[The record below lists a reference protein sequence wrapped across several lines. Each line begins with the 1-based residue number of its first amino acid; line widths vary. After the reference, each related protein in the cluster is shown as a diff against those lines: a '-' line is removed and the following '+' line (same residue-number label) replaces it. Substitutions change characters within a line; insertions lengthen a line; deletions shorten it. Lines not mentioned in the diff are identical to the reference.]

1 MTSARSSRFQEL
13 LAELKGASPEFAAMW
28 AQRDIEDAGQ
38 IRRELD
44 HPVLGL
50 LVVESTAMNVAARP
64 DLTIVLHRCTPWRGE
79 RGRAPYARSMTDSNA
94 LDPEDRKIVTLAR
107 SARARNDVPEGAAVR
122 DETGRTY
129 VAGTVALDS
138 LKLSALRTAV
148 AMAVASGATSLEA
161 AAVVT
166 SADSASAEDLA
177 AVRDLGGAG
186 TPVLVAAP
194 DGTVRTT
201 VQAG

>member
-1 MTSARSSRFQEL
+1 
-13 LAELKGASPEFAAMW
+13 
-28 AQRDIEDAGQ
+28 
-38 IRRELD
+38 
-44 HPVLGL
+44 
-50 LVVESTAMNVAARP
+50 
-64 DLTIVLHRCTPWRGE
+64 
-79 RGRAPYARSMTDSNA
+79 MTDTNA

-107 SARARNDVPEGAAVR
+107 SARARNGVPEGAAVR

-148 AMAVASGATSLEA
+148 AMAVASGARSLEA

-166 SADSASAEDLA
+166 EADGAAPEDLA

-186 TPVLVAAP
+186 TPVLVAGP
-194 DGTVRTT
+194 DGAVRLTVST
-201 VQAG
+201 G

>member
-1 MTSARSSRFQEL
+1 MS
-13 LAELKGASPEFAAMW
+13 
-28 AQRDIEDAGQ
+28 
-38 IRRELD
+38 
-44 HPVLGL
+44 
-50 LVVESTAMNVAARP
+50 
-64 DLTIVLHRCTPWRGE
+64 
-79 RGRAPYARSMTDSNA
+79 DSNE

-107 SARARNDVPEGAAVR
+107 SARARNAVPEGAAVR

-166 SADSASAEDLA
+166 SADSPPAEDLA
-177 AVRDLGGAG
+177 AVGDLGGAG
-186 TPVLVAAP
+186 TPVLVAGP
-194 DGTVRTT
+194 DGVVRVTVS
-201 VQAG
+201 AG

>member
-1 MTSARSSRFQEL
+1 
-13 LAELKGASPEFAAMW
+13 
-28 AQRDIEDAGQ
+28 
-38 IRRELD
+38 
-44 HPVLGL
+44 
-50 LVVESTAMNVAARP
+50 
-64 DLTIVLHRCTPWRGE
+64 
-79 RGRAPYARSMTDSNA
+79 MTDNSA

-107 SARARNDVPEGAAVR
+107 SARARNGVPEGAAVR

-166 SADSASAEDLA
+166 EAEGLSAEDRA
-177 AVRDLGGAG
+177 AVRDLGGPG
-186 TPVLVAAP
+186 TPVLVAGA
-194 DGTVRTT
+194 DGVVRSTVT
-201 VQAG
+201 AG

>member
-1 MTSARSSRFQEL
+1 
-13 LAELKGASPEFAAMW
+13 
-28 AQRDIEDAGQ
+28 
-38 IRRELD
+38 
-44 HPVLGL
+44 
-50 LVVESTAMNVAARP
+50 
-64 DLTIVLHRCTPWRGE
+64 
-79 RGRAPYARSMTDSNA
+79 MTDNSA

-107 SARARNDVPEGAAVR
+107 SARARNGVPEGAAVR

-166 SADSASAEDLA
+166 EAEAPSAEDRA
-177 AVRDLGGAG
+177 AVRDLGGPG
-186 TPVLVAAP
+186 TPVLVAGA
-194 DGTVRTT
+194 DGVVRSTVT
-201 VQAG
+201 AG

>member
-1 MTSARSSRFQEL
+1 MTE
-13 LAELKGASPEFAAMW
+13 
-28 AQRDIEDAGQ
+28 
-38 IRRELD
+38 
-44 HPVLGL
+44 
-50 LVVESTAMNVAARP
+50 TP
-64 DLTIVLHRCTPWRGE
+64 D
-79 RGRAPYARSMTDSNA
+79 

-107 SARARNDVPEGAAVR
+107 SVRARNGVPEGAAVR

-166 SADSASAEDLA
+166 DAESASDEDRA

-186 TPVLVAAP
+186 TPVLVAGP
-194 DGTVRTT
+194 DGTVRET
-201 VQAG
+201 VTAG